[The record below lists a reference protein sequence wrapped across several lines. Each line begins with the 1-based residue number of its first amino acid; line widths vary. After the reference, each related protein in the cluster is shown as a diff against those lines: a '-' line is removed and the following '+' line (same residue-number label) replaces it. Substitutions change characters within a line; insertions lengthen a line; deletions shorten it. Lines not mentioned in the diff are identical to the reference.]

1 MTLQSDQT
9 YYVIDMVC
17 WREYSLYDCTAEF
30 RFFWLSS
37 KLAETGACDPPSQ
50 YHRYRFSPVP
60 VYNCDQAGLSAAYTG
75 AVPYVK
81 DGLLFYN
88 KYGLFFYSMDNV
100 KCFECLL
107 LDWLSYS
114 YECDY
119 RLISIKKKEKINKII
134 GR

>member
-1 MTLQSDQT
+1 MVTGFVTLQSDQT
-9 YYVIDMVC
+9 YHVIDMVC
-17 WREYSLYDCTAEF
+17 WQEYSLYDCAAEF

-37 KLAETGACDPPSQ
+37 KLAEIDVCDPHSQ
-50 YHRYRFSPVP
+50 YHRYRINPVP
-60 VYNCDQAGLSAAYTG
+60 GYNCDQAGLSVAYTG

-88 KYGLFFYSMDNV
+88 KYDLFFYSVDNV

-119 RLISIKKKEKINKII
+119 RLISIKKKGKNK
-134 GR
+134 